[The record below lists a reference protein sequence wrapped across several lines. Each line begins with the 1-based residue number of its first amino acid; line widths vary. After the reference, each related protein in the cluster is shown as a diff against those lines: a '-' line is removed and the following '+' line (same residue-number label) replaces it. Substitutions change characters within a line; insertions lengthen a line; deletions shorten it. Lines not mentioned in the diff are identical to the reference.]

1 MEPEKIYQ
9 LLKERIMWL
18 DLVPESV
25 LNISE
30 LADEFGVSRT
40 PIKEAMLLL
49 QADGWILR
57 HGSHFLV
64 TPLSLVR
71 IREINEIR
79 SVLEV
84 QANIW
89 AMYRITDEELKS
101 LKTLEKEILQ
111 VNESPSKRKVVEVDL
126 KFHRR
131 LFEATKNNQLA
142 HSLDRLL
149 CHFLRFWLSI
159 PREIEPTPSPANSL
173 EVIQAIEEKD
183 EARLRAASFHHI
195 KWSMDEMVRTYL

>member
-1 MEPEKIYQ
+1 MEPEKVYQ

-18 DLVPESV
+18 ELVPESV

-57 HGSHFLV
+57 HGNHFLV
-64 TPLSLVR
+64 TPLSLDR

-89 AMYRITDEELKS
+89 AMYRITNDELKS
-101 LKTLEKEILQ
+101 LKDLEKEILQ

-183 EARLRAASFHHI
+183 ESRLRAASFHHI